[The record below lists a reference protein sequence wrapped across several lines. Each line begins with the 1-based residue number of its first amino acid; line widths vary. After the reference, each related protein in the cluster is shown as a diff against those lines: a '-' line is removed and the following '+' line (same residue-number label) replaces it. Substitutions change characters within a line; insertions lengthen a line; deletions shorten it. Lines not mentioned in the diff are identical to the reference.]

1 MENISG
7 TEMINM
13 RQLLSILAEQSGTIS
28 IIASREASE
37 SGSLSAALG

>member
-28 IIASREASE
+28 IIASWEAFE
-37 SGSLSAALG
+37 SRSLNAALG